1 MLRASSSI
9 GYTPVMRDGGV
20 VSSSIMPE
28 RIEAGGSSV
37 SGVAAGFRIVW
48 GVVSYRILNL
58 EMANLAAAG
67 SIAVSLHLHWLDI
80 GVRTLFAFM
89 LNVLVYLNND
99 YIDVAVDLQSS
110 DKDNQKA
117 RFLHQHIRAGFWA
130 QIVLLLGLA
139 AMAVVYD
146 IGLLVPLIAGGGVCW
161 WYSWQLKRCPYLDI
175 VAMMIWGITMPL
187 VGSPLLSVLGW
198 CMALQLGL
206 FSGVFES
213 IQVVRDADEDS
224 KEGVRTTA
232 VVLGKGRT
240 LLLAKAIMVIVS
252 VYAALVLHPIA
263 ALITLA
269 ALVVPF
275 IPDNVEKYWTRV
287 KLVYGIAWLFICAWV
302 FFKGQSSG
310 LLWAIERTA
319 SLG

>member
-1 MLRASSSI
+1 
-9 GYTPVMRDGGV
+9 
-20 VSSSIMPE
+20 MPE
-28 RIEAGGSSV
+28 RVEA
-37 SGVAAGFRIVW
+37 SGASASGIGAGFRIVW
-48 GVVSYRILNL
+48 ECVSYRIRNL

-67 SIAVSLHLHWLDI
+67 SIAVALHLHWLDI
-80 GVRTLFAFM
+80 GIRTVFAFL

-99 YIDVAVDLQSS
+99 YIDVAVDLQSA
-110 DKDNQKA
+110 DKDNEKT
-117 RFLHQHIRAGFWA
+117 RFLHKHIRAAFWA
-130 QIVLLLGLA
+130 QIALLLGLA

-161 WYSWQLKRCPYLDI
+161 WYSYQLKRCPYLDI

-198 CMALQLGL
+198 CLALQLGL

-232 VVLGKGRT
+232 VVLGKSRT
-240 LLLAKAIMVIVS
+240 LWLARAIMVTVS
-252 VYAALVLHPIA
+252 VYAGLVLHPIA
-263 ALITLA
+263 AVITLA
-269 ALVVPF
+269 ALFVPF
-275 IPDNVEKYWTRV
+275 VPDNVERYWTRV

-319 SLG
+319 SLS